1 MLPIRDTESETLLP
15 TLTVSALYALAV
27 LTFLHQLHV
36 SGPGLLTGGHS
47 QDATSLFLQWGF
59 VPAAPAWTALLSYP
73 FVHTST
79 LHLAANLLV
88 LWVFGPPLERRA
100 GPAAFAVLYIAS
112 AAAAAAV
119 HLLHDPSSPNPLVG
133 ASGAASGVLGAY
145 ALACPTNRIAVITA
159 LRTTHQAPAL
169 LLIAAW
175 IIWQLAQPLIGAPA
189 AAALPAHAG
198 GLAAGIALTAAVRLA
213 RR

>member
-15 TLTVSALYALAV
+15 TIAVGALGLLTA
-27 LTFLHQLHV
+27 LTFLYQLHV

-59 VPAAPAWTALLSYP
+59 VPAAPAWTALFSYP

-79 LHLAANLLV
+79 LHMAANLLV

-100 GPAAFAVLYIAS
+100 GPTAFAGFYMAC
-112 AAAAAAV
+112 AAAAAAA
-119 HLLHDPSSPNPLVG
+119 HLLHDPVSPNPLVG
-133 ASGAASGVLGAY
+133 ASGAVSGVLGAY
-145 ALACPTNRIAVITA
+145 ALACPTNRIAVITV
-159 LRTTHQAPAL
+159 LCTTHQPPSL
-169 LLIAAW
+169 MLIAAW
-175 IIWQLAQPLIGAPA
+175 ILWQLAQPLTGAPA

-198 GLAAGIALTAAVRLA
+198 GIAAGVALAAAVRFA